1 MPEEYLNIFKKYGFV
16 SNSENNWDIIKQIN
30 QPGQTIVINGQQM
43 QQPGKTFSINY
54 HIEFLGEGLI
64 DNNIKDVNEIPNEQI
79 ELLPYTPSA
88 IAGSIRY
95 KLKNHT
101 EDNTDYL
108 KILETLKKN
117 NIKYIFLNGGNDS
130 MDTSLKLLSFFKN
143 Y

>member
-64 DNNIKDVNEIPNEQI
+64 DNNIALQFNFQ
-79 ELLPYTPSA
+79 
-88 IAGSIRY
+88 
-95 KLKNHT
+95 
-101 EDNTDYL
+101 L
-108 KILETLKKN
+108 KINNDIKLE
-117 NIKYIFLNGGNDS
+117 YGEIFENDTEYFEKRLNEF
-130 MDTSLKLLSFFKN
+130 LSKI
-143 Y
+143 